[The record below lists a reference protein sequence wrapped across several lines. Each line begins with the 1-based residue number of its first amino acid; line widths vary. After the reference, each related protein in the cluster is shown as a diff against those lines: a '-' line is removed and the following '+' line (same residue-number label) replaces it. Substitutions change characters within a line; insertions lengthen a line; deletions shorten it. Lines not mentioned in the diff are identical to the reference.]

1 MKKTVLLT
9 ALIILAVALTGCSGQ
24 SEAVREEEK
33 QLREVVLT
41 DYKIE
46 PEVIKISAHK
56 PVRFIVKN
64 EGNFTHDFTVLTE
77 PPEEVEVAPT
87 SKDYLDITINQPGD
101 YEVVCKRHEAY
112 EMKGKLIVEEGNL
125 SDTESGS
132 EQVPEETVKE
142 KPQTENQPQKL
153 SRSRQSHSYNQKS
166 SPQKRK
172 VAQSLIS

>member
-9 ALIILAVALTGCSGQ
+9 ALIILAVALAGCSGQ

-64 EGNFTHDFTVLTE
+64 QGNFTHDFTVLTE
-77 PPEEVEVAPT
+77 PPEDVEVAPT
-87 SKDYLDITINQPGD
+87 SKDYLDITINKPGD

-125 SDTESGS
+125 SNTESGS
-132 EQVPEETVKE
+132 EQVPGETVKE
-142 KPQTENQPQKL
+142 KPQTENQPEAQPQP
-153 SRSRQSHSYNQKS
+153 SEPQSQPEKQPSEKKS
-166 SPQKRK
+166 GP
-172 VAQSLIS
+172 IFD